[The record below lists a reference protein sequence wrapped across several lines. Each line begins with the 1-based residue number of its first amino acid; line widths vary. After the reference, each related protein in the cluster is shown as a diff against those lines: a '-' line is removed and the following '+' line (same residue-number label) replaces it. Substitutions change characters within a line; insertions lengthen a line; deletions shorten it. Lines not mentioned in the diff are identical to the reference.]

1 MTPEEKR
8 LLMELARVAWNEASP
23 DAQFRIA
30 KLFAEMEN
38 ADRARE
44 FGEQDAEQR
53 FNDDPHRHK

>member
-23 DAQFRIA
+23 DAQSRIA
-30 KLFAEMEN
+30 KLFEEMEF

-44 FGEQDAEQR
+44 FGERDAEQR
-53 FNDDPHRHK
+53 FHDDPNRHE